1 MKKFLLLLLVS
12 GTLLAVGGTTTR
24 KCNGQPG
31 TRVPMGVM

>member
-1 MKKFLLLLLVS
+1 MLLG
-12 GTLLAVGGTTTR
+12 GTLLAVGCTTTR